1 MRFLLRS
8 LVFTNLFLIP
18 ILFHPFTICRHL
30 IYIGHEP
37 FPAKSLQRNSYEF
50 SLYKLFQ
57 YPQSFFHTYPLIRKE
72 NRLQRLWN
80 YLFRRN
86 HSFSKKSFYPNLL
99 RYTAMYVTNYDL
111 SGMIRS
117 FLFMSFS
124 YFLLTYFSSLVH
136 VYRISLKRE
145 NKSLNDIRSRV
156 KESIE
161 SSYGRW
167 ILHALFWKFL
177 GVIISHM
184 FYVMGVKVL
193 MQTFFLTYEHFY
205 HNEDIIYSS
214 WNFYRNVQLI
224 FRYHGW
230 KALFTG
236 ILSRMIY
243 ELGK

>member
-1 MRFLLRS
+1 MMFLLRL

-18 ILFHPFTICRHL
+18 IVLHPLTICRQL
-30 IYIGHEP
+30 IYLGHEP
-37 FPAKSLQRNSYEF
+37 FPSKTLQRTSYEY
-50 SLYKLFQ
+50 SLYKLLQ
-57 YPQSFFHTYPLIRKE
+57 YPQSFFHTYPLIKQE
-72 NRLQRLWN
+72 NRFQRLWN
-80 YLFRRN
+80 YFFRRKN
-86 HSFSKKSFYPNLL
+86 TFSKKSFYPNLL
-99 RYTAMYVTNYDL
+99 QYTTMYVTNYDL
-111 SGMIRS
+111 SPMIRS
-117 FLFMSFS
+117 FVFMSLS

-136 VYRISLKRE
+136 VYRISLKQE

-161 SSYGRW
+161 SSYARW

-205 HNEDIIYSS
+205 HKQDRLYSS
-214 WNFYRNVQLI
+214 WNFFRNLQMIV
-224 FRYHGW
+224 RYHGW
-230 KALFTG
+230 KALYTG
-236 ILSRMIY
+236 IVSRMIY